1 MAKKNVVR
9 NDNQGSI
16 HFDTRTKTVMAE
28 VVQDNI
34 KEKVNAVREVVPGKS
49 NNEII
54 LVLQYYDY
62 NVEKAIQAY
71 LEDDAKAALT
81 EWHYSSK
88 PATKKKKNK
97 KKSPQRPL
105 SESGS
110 VTSLKVNGVVNG
122 DSTEPYV
129 NGDLDPE
136 DVVRNVQSLNGD
148 YPGPIIEKSQAAQQ
162 TYKEAPSVISSD
174 TFMTQSPSSHIEE
187 REPTPPPQR
196 QQQQQYQL
204 SHTNRQ
210 TAHSGSHPHSHG
222 NRSRTSST
230 SSTGE
235 KSATK
240 KTAHSGLEKSVKDL
254 HRQTVSL
261 ERLKLLLN
269 SETDKAAKR
278 IKFVFDELRN
288 SLNNRENQ
296 LNAEMEEV
304 RRTAGEIFQMR
315 QKLAAELKMKTDRS
329 EQMNEQQL
337 ADLRAEIKHFV
348 TDRKID
354 EDLGRTTRFL
364 YDSDHLIE
372 EIKKFGE
379 IVPIKCAYM
388 MHDPSTSEVASTN
401 QTETRKE
408 PSPQPKRVSPKPSEK
423 LNQLPHVDPKEAHEI
438 ADLQRRL
445 KTSLQL
451 TGIPVE
457 MYPEPELTSVSPDQQ
472 INTTNSSRPSTV
484 GSQRGGRGQNRRGRN
499 FGRQDRWGGGGDRR
513 GEGQGQIPPQNYP
526 QGSDRGERV
535 ILIGRSTRN
544 QNQSR
549 PPRSGG
555 RGRGGGGYRGR
566 GGNSGRP
573 RNPAANSRTNVESS
587 QSQANNLTASE

>member
-1 MAKKNVVR
+1 
-9 NDNQGSI
+9 
-16 HFDTRTKTVMAE
+16 MAE

-34 KEKVNAVREVVPGKS
+34 KEKVSAVREVVPGKS

-97 KKSPQRPL
+97 KKSPQRPV

-122 DSTEPYV
+122 AVNGDSSEPYV

-148 YPGPIIEKSQAAQQ
+148 YSGPIIEKSQAAQQ
-162 TYKEAPSVISSD
+162 TFKEAPSVISSD
-174 TFMTQSPSSHIEE
+174 SRTTQSPSLDIDK
-187 REPTPPPQR
+187 REPTPPPQPQR
-196 QQQQQYQL
+196 QQQQYQL

-210 TAHSGSHPHSHG
+210 TTHSGSYSHSHG

-240 KTAHSGLEKSVKDL
+240 KTAHSGLEKSIKDL

-269 SETDKAAKR
+269 SETDKATKR
-278 IKFVFDELRN
+278 IKFVFDELRT
-288 SLNNRENQ
+288 SLNNRENE

-304 RRTAGEIFQMR
+304 KRTAGEIFLMR

-329 EQMNEQQL
+329 ERMNEQQL
-337 ADLRAEIKHFV
+337 AELRAEIKHFV

-354 EDLGRTTRFL
+354 EDLGRTTRFV

-388 MHDPSTSEVASTN
+388 MHDPSTSEEAITN
-401 QTETRKE
+401 QTEVKKD
-408 PSPQPKRVSPKPSEK
+408 PSPRPKRVSPKPSEK
-423 LNQLPHVDPKEAHEI
+423 PNQLPHVDPKEAHEI
-438 ADLQRRL
+438 ADLQRKL

-457 MYPEPELTSVSPDQQ
+457 IYPEPELTSVSPDQQ
-472 INTTNSSRPSTV
+472 PNTTSNSRPSTV

-499 FGRQDRWGGGGDRR
+499 FGRPDRYGSGGDRR
-513 GEGQGQIPPQNYP
+513 GEGQAPPQNYQ

-535 ILIGRSTRN
+535 VLIGRGTRN

-566 GGNSGRP
+566 GGNSDRP
-573 RNPAANSRTNVESS
+573 RNPAPDSGTNVESS
-587 QSQANNLTASE
+587 QAQASNMTTSE